1 MNIDEHFEWA
11 PKQKRLFASSLLLGS
26 YATQCR
32 INWYISYTVFLVG
45 ARSMVGVFVLAA
57 PTCMILIPSMKH
69 RRLMPSLISPNNC

>member
-11 PKQKRLFASSLLLGS
+11 PKQKRLFALSLLLGS

-45 ARSMVGVFVLAA
+45 ARSMVGVFVPGCTHMHDTDTFNEA
-57 PTCMILIPSMKH
+57 PPL
-69 RRLMPSLISPNNC
+69 NA